1 MPRPKPGHAT
11 GEVPEMKVKK
21 AGLVTKLVVLAL
33 LIGLS
38 ITLLDMRAQ
47 LQTAQE
53 KKTAGEAQVQAQTQ
67 INADLNDAVQNKDDP
82 QRQEDIARNALGLV
96 KPGEI
101 IVKVTE

>member
-1 MPRPKPGHAT
+1 MRRT
-11 GEVPEMKVKK
+11 KK

-38 ITLLDMRAQ
+38 ITLLDMRTQ
-47 LQTAQE
+47 LQDAQAQ
-53 KKTAGEAQVQAQTQ
+53 KTALENQVQIQTQ
-67 INADLNDAVQNKDDP
+67 VNADLRDAVQNKDDP

-101 IVKVTE
+101 ILKVTE

>member
-1 MPRPKPGHAT
+1 MRRT
-11 GEVPEMKVKK
+11 KK

-38 ITLLDMRAQ
+38 VTLLDMRSQ
-47 LQTAQE
+47 LQKAQSQ
-53 KKTAGEAQVQAQTQ
+53 KTALEHQVQAQAQ
-67 INADLNDAVQNKDDP
+67 INADLRDAVQNKDDP

-101 IVKVTE
+101 ILKVTE